1 MLTFVDISRL
11 LLHKRYTS
19 FCLSHYYLEFSVT
32 SSWTSSF
39 WYSSLNQC
47 RTVNV
52 HLLLPCSKS
61 TLPTV
66 LFSSTLPRAKNL
78 LSCLS
83 SLFFGQGW
91 VGEGDL
97 RMSNIVERW
106 LCRGPVGQKRERG
119 IPLTQHSGF
128 CNRKLIPPILQS
140 FHLSLS
146 FAISSHLTQ
155 TLSHLISGKGKAV
168 AHISETLHL
177 T

>member
-1 MLTFVDISRL
+1 MCIYCCPAQKVYSQLFFLVPPYQGLRISFL
-11 LLHKRYTS
+11 A
-19 FCLSHYYLEFSVT
+19 SHPY
-32 SSWTSSF
+32 
-39 WYSSLNQC
+39 
-47 RTVNV
+47 
-52 HLLLPCSKS
+52 
-61 TLPTV
+61 
-66 LFSSTLPRAKNL
+66 
-78 LSCLS
+78 
-83 SLFFGQGW
+83 FFGQGW